1 MREIDRCHG
10 SSVEEEGKG
19 DEENRRGAR
28 DCGDSGSL
36 TVVAPALGP
45 SRARVRSAL
54 ARVTRSRAQSCLKIH
69 LVAGITSVGISMAA
83 NSTV

>member
-1 MREIDRCHG
+1 MTWFISERG
-10 SSVEEEGKG
+10 GKRG
-19 DEENRRGAR
+19 RGEQERRKSI

-54 ARVTRSRAQSCLKIH
+54 TRVTRSRAQSCLEIH